1 MKGLKK
7 QSGQLLI
14 IYLTTL
20 FIGGS
25 SVALGVLATGN
36 SINDIEKGVKTHVL
50 DTTRQKQ
57 SLALLEQWENKGK
70 AQKKKYKKQ
79 RETLL
84 SIIKEHDTDKAAF
97 KRVINEILTMDKQ
110 TSKQLLDIQY
120 NLRKNMT
127 SKEWAKIFSDKTK
140 SG

>member
-1 MKGLKK
+1 MNIFNR
-7 QSGQLLI
+7 QRGQILI

-36 SINDIEKGVKTHVL
+36 TIDDIEKGVKTHVL

-57 SLALLEQWENKGK
+57 SLALLEQREDEGK
-70 AQKKKYKKQ
+70 VQKEKYKEQ

-84 SIIKEHDTDKAAF
+84 SLIKKHDTDKTAF
-97 KRVINEILTMDKQ
+97 KHAINEILTMDQQ
-110 TSKQLLDIQY
+110 TSKRLLDIQY
-120 NLRKNMT
+120 SLRDNLT
-127 SKEWAKIFSDKTK
+127 PKEWQEIFSDKR
-140 SG
+140 